1 MTVASADAPGST
13 EFRLAGDID
22 VSNAG
27 AIGDALCELVV
38 NHQTVVVVGE
48 AVTFVESRGLA
59 MMARVQ
65 RLADDSGCH
74 LVWRALPLRVLR
86 AIHVTGL
93 DHYLRIEA

>member
-1 MTVASADAPGST
+1 MTLASADAPGST
-13 EFRLAGDID
+13 EFKLEGDID

-27 AIGDALCELVV
+27 AIGDVLCELVTR
-38 NHQTVVVVGE
+38 HQTVVVVGD

-65 RLADDSGCH
+65 RMADESGCH

-86 AIHVTGL
+86 TIHVTGL
-93 DHYLRIEA
+93 DRYLRIEA